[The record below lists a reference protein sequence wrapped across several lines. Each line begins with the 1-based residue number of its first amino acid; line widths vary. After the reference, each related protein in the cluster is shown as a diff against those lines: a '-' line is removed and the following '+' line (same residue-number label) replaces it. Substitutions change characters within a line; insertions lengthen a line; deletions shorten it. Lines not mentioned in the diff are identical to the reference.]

1 MEILYTNEEYVKKLL
16 DIYHNYS
23 TYYAWGAFGAP
34 ANKKNRERYKVPDT
48 LNPGT
53 FLFDCSGFAYKAIPW
68 GWCGDKNKTYGGAT
82 YNKIPTDTNF
92 KKLCYDQSADF
103 TKIYHGECVF
113 MEGHVG
119 IYIGQGKVVECTSAW
134 DNCVMITEC
143 ANTKIKTDC
152 KHKRT
157 WLLHGKLP
165 FVSYSNKEEIGPEY
179 TTARLG
185 EGLIKIARRCGIT
198 FDEIKRLNP
207 DIKGPVYLVRLG
219 QKVRI
224 K

>member
-1 MEILYTNEEYVKKLL
+1 MEILYTNEEYVRLLL

-92 KKLCYDQSADF
+92 KKLCYDQTDDF
-103 TKIYHGECVF
+103 SRIQKGECVF

-119 IYIGQGKVVECTSAW
+119 IYIGDGMVVECTSAW

-143 ANTKIKTDC
+143 QNTGIKTEC
-152 KHKRT
+152 KHKRK

-165 FVSYSNKEEIGPEY
+165 FIAYNKEESLPAY

-185 EGLIKIARRCGIT
+185 EGLIKIARRSGIT
-198 FDEIKRLNP
+198 FEEIKKLNP
-207 DIKGPVYLVRLG
+207 EIKAPMYIVRLG

-224 K
+224 R